1 MTIKDPLKITVGMNI
16 FIVPNNRHGSPYLA
30 EVVKVGRKWAEVK
43 RVGSAGGY
51 TDRMCITNWVL
62 DGKGYTT
69 PGYCYPNEQ
78 VWRDK
83 VVLEKTWRAL
93 LDSLRYGDARKGV
106 SISDIEAAAK
116 LLGVTLPK
124 QDDE

>member
-1 MTIKDPLKITVGMNI
+1 MTIKDTLKITVGMSI
-16 FIVPNNRHGSPYLA
+16 FIVPKDRHGSPYLA

-43 RVGSAGGY
+43 RAGSTSGY
-51 TDRMCITNWVL
+51 TERMCITGWVL

-83 VVLEKTWRAL
+83 VALEKTWR
-93 LDSLRYGDARKGV
+93 SFQEHMRYGAVPKGI
-106 SISDIEAAAK
+106 SIREIEAAAK
-116 LLGVTLPK
+116 MLGITLSK
-124 QDDE
+124 QDDK